1 MTRNLAPQGWHQRA
15 RTRGV
20 QPGCPSSPL
29 FLCPCGTSPEQPPA
43 PGELEA
49 GAVRALSS
57 SLFSDLLSPESFNCI
72 WLFSSKI
79 VILVPY

>member
-1 MTRNLAPQGWHQRA
+1 MTGNLAPQGWHQRA

-29 FLCPCGTSPEQPPA
+29 FLCPRGTSPEQPPA

-49 GAVRALSS
+49 S